1 MWYMENFQLIEY
13 IQNQQTSG
21 VPKEVIVHSLLD
33 KGWKI
38 VAIENAIAA
47 TAVKEITLSSQNISI
62 GTRYKIYRLTLWM
75 FVIWY
80 VFQTLTSVTASVLP
94 PSLWNVF
101 MLVSLLLGFATIVL
115 IILICIG
122 SGYSHQGRIVKAARL
137 AFRLTSVL
145 FVIATLINVYL
156 ITTTGVSLAYFYL
169 PLLIPVLGILG
180 IILLILDRIPESK

>member
-1 MWYMENFQLIEY
+1 MQNFQLIEY

-21 VPKEVIVHSLLD
+21 VPKEVIVNSLLD

-38 VAIENAIAA
+38 VDIENAIAA
-47 TAVKEITLSSQNISI
+47 TAVKEITVSSQNISI

-156 ITTTGVSLAYFYL
+156 VITIGVSLTYLYL